1 MLSLK
6 IPGSQIQLWRCSC
19 DYGIISVL
27 VPHASSFS
35 ELCSLHGWHFLRISA
50 CINVHQW
57 VRKLAGLPASWETVQ
72 PSSMIKHG
80 ACSNGRCCCYTTLK
94 ISIFSIEKLNKLLY
108 AFEEECT
115 VIVSKIKED
124 VHILTLIITMLS
136 IVTVWREVLKN
147 ARYKGVR
154 IKTHG
159 SH

>member
-1 MLSLK
+1 MYIS
-6 IPGSQIQLWRCSC
+6 GSGSWQAYL
-19 DYGIISVL
+19 
-27 VPHASSFS
+27 
-35 ELCSLHGWHFLRISA
+35 LHGKQR
-50 CINVHQW
+50 
-57 VRKLAGLPASWETVQ
+57 
-72 PSSMIKHG
+72 MIKHR

-124 VHILTLIITMLS
+124 VHILTLVITMLT

-147 ARYKGVR
+147 ARFKGVR
-154 IKTHG
+154 TKTHG